1 MIFVVVSAITHTM
14 KRLMAR
20 NLFEL
25 LLVSLR
31 TFKMDRVLA
40 SAFADRRRV
49 ANYTAV
55 SLT

>member
-1 MIFVVVSAITHTM
+1 MILVVVSATTHAM

-25 LLVSLR
+25 LLVLSQ
-31 TFKMDRVLA
+31 TSKMDRVLT